1 MEWLWP
7 RKQERKNI
15 KIRSVMRQRLH
26 HIIYV
31 VAVLTMSILCTNCGE
46 DATQPVKDS
55 YRLLRV
61 QRRDITLNRNFTVK
75 LEGIHSIQVRPL
87 VSGRLAKIL
96 VKEGAHVKKGQ
107 PLFVID
113 QSPYI
118 AAVDAAKAQVST
130 ARAALSSAQLNL
142 DGKEKLYAQQ
152 MVGESDLL
160 RARHAKEEAN
170 AQVETALAEL
180 ESARIQLGYTTVC
193 SPADGVI
200 GMIEYRVGDLVET
213 DGDLHMV
220 IVSDN
225 SYLHA
230 YGALSEESLSELLQ
244 DFNCNSADEL
254 LEKLPPVTLYSN
266 WGYKLEEK
274 GHIDA
279 ISGTV
284 EQDNGSTYI
293 RASFHNSAEILR
305 NGSNGYIVLPY
316 VMHNVIV
323 IPQEAVVDIHDKY
336 LVYKVVDGKAVET
349 EVTILSYNDGQNF
362 VVTSGLEPGDVII
375 AEGAGFVEDGIEITE
390 KKVKKGGNPS

>member
-1 MEWLWP
+1 MY
-7 RKQERKNI
+7 
-15 KIRSVMRQRLH
+15 QRL
-26 HIIYV
+26 Y
-31 VAVLTMSILCTNCGE
+31 SIFIVPILALSFFCISCGE
-46 DATQPVKDS
+46 EATQEVKDS

-61 QRRDITLNRNFTVK
+61 KRQDFTLNREFAVK
-75 LEGIHSIQVRPL
+75 LESKRNISVRPL
-87 VSGRLAKIL
+87 VSGRLTKIC
-96 VKEGAHVKKGQ
+96 VQEGAHVKKGQ
-107 PLFVID
+107 ALFVID
-113 QSPYI
+113 QAPYI
-118 AAVDAAKAQVST
+118 AAVDAAKAQVGT

-200 GMIEYRVGDLVET
+200 GMIEYRVGELVET

-225 SYLHA
+225 KYLRA
-230 YGALSEESLSELLQ
+230 YGSLSEEALSELLR
-244 DFNCNSADEL
+244 DFNCNSTDEL

-266 WGYKLEEK
+266 WGYQLEEK

-284 EQDNGSTYI
+284 EQDNGGTYI
-293 RASFHNSAEILR
+293 RASFHNPTEILR
-305 NGSNGYIVLPY
+305 NGSNGYIELPY
-316 VMHNVIV
+316 VRHNVIV
-323 IPQEAVVDIHDKY
+323 IPQEAAVDINNKY
-336 LVYKVVDGKAVET
+336 IVYKVVDGKAVET

>member
-1 MEWLWP
+1 
-7 RKQERKNI
+7 
-15 KIRSVMRQRLH
+15 MRQRLH

>member
-1 MEWLWP
+1 
-7 RKQERKNI
+7 
-15 KIRSVMRQRLH
+15 MRQRLH
-26 HIIYV
+26 HYIYI
-31 VAVLTMSILCTNCGE
+31 VAVLTLSILCTNCGE
-46 DATQPVKDS
+46 EATPTSKDS

-61 QRRDITLNRNFTVK
+61 QRQNITLKRHFTVK
-75 LEGIHSIQVRPL
+75 LEAIHNIMVRPL

-118 AAVDAAKAQVST
+118 AAVDAAKAHVST
-130 ARAALSSAQLNL
+130 VRAALSSAQLNL

-200 GMIEYRVGDLVET
+200 GMIEYRVGELVET
-213 DGDLHMV
+213 DGDLHME

-225 SYLHA
+225 NNLHA
-230 YGALSEESLSELLQ
+230 YGALSEETLSELLK

-254 LEKLPPVTLYSN
+254 LEKLPPVTFYSN

-274 GHIDA
+274 GHIDV
-279 ISGTV
+279 ISGTIDL
-284 EQDNGSTYI
+284 DNGATYI
-293 RASFHNSAEILR
+293 RASFHNPTERLR
-305 NGSNGYIVLPY
+305 NGSNGYIELPY
-316 VMHNVIV
+316 IQHHVVV
-323 IPQEAVVDIHDKY
+323 IPQEAVVDIHNKY

-349 EVTILSYNDGQNF
+349 EVTILPYNDGQNF
-362 VVTSGLEPGDVII
+362 VVTAGLEQGDSII
-375 AEGAGFVEDGIEITE
+375 AEGAGFVTDGIEVTE
-390 KKVKKGGNPS
+390 KKVKKGGNQS

>member
-1 MEWLWP
+1 
-7 RKQERKNI
+7 
-15 KIRSVMRQRLH
+15 MRQKLH

-46 DATQPVKDS
+46 DATQPVKDC

-160 RARHAKEEAN
+160 RARHAKEEAYT
-170 AQVETALAEL
+170 QVEAAQAEL
-180 ESARIQLGYTTVC
+180 ESACVQLGYTTVC

-293 RASFHNSAEILR
+293 RASFHNPTEILR
-305 NGSNGYIVLPY
+305 NGSNGYIELPY
-316 VMHNVIV
+316 VRHNVIV
-323 IPQEAVVDIHDKY
+323 IPQEAVVDIHNQY

-349 EVTILSYNDGQNF
+349 KVTILPYNDGQNY
-362 VVTSGLEPGDVII
+362 VVTGGLEPDDVII
-375 AEGAGFVEDGIEITE
+375 AEGAGFVTDGMEVTE
-390 KKVKKGGNPS
+390 KKVKKGGKPS

>member
-1 MEWLWP
+1 
-7 RKQERKNI
+7 
-15 KIRSVMRQRLH
+15 MRQRLH
-26 HIIYV
+26 HVISV
-31 VAVLTMSILCTNCGE
+31 VAVLTLSILCSNCGE
-46 DATQPVKDS
+46 EATPTVKDC

-61 QRRDITLNRNFTVK
+61 QRQDITLNRNFTVK
-75 LEGIHSIQVRPL
+75 MEAIRSIGVRPL

-142 DGKEKLYAQQ
+142 DGKEKLYAQK

-160 RARHAKEEAN
+160 RARHAKEEAYS
-170 AQVETALAEL
+170 QVEAAQAEL
-180 ESARIQLGYTTVC
+180 ESARIQLDYTTIC
-193 SPADGVI
+193 SPADGFI
-200 GMIEYRVGDLVET
+200 GMIEYRVGELVET
-213 DGDLHMV
+213 DGENHMV

-225 SYLHA
+225 NYLHA
-230 YGALSEESLSELLQ
+230 YGALSEEALTELLQ
-244 DFNCNSADEL
+244 DFHCNFADEL

-279 ISGTV
+279 ISGAV
-284 EQDNGSTYI
+284 DLNNGATYI
-293 RASFHNSAEILR
+293 RASFHNPTEIFR
-305 NGSNGYIVLPY
+305 NGSNGYIELPY
-316 VMHNVIV
+316 ILHHVVV
-323 IPQEAVVDIHDKY
+323 VPQEAVVDIHNKY

-349 EVTILSYNDGQNF
+349 KVSILSYNDGQNF
-362 VVTSGLEPGDVII
+362 VVTDGLEQGDSII
-375 AEGAGFVEDGIEITE
+375 AEGAGFVTDGMEVTE
-390 KKVKKGGNPS
+390 KKDKKGGKQS

>member
-1 MEWLWP
+1 
-7 RKQERKNI
+7 
-15 KIRSVMRQRLH
+15 MRQRLH
-26 HIIYV
+26 HYIYI
-31 VAVLTMSILCTNCGE
+31 VAVLTLSILCTNCGE
-46 DATQPVKDS
+46 EATPTSKDS

-61 QRRDITLNRNFTVK
+61 QRQNITLKRHFTVK
-75 LEGIHSIQVRPL
+75 LEAIHNIMVRPL

-130 ARAALSSAQLNL
+130 ARVALSSAQLNL
-142 DGKEKLYAQQ
+142 DGKEKLYAQK

-160 RARHAKEEAN
+160 RARHAKEEAYSQLE
-170 AQVETALAEL
+170 AALAEL

-200 GMIEYRVGDLVET
+200 GMIEYRVGELVET

-225 SYLHA
+225 NNLHA
-230 YGALSEESLSELLQ
+230 YGALSEETLSELLR
-244 DFNCNSADEL
+244 DFNCNSTDEL

-266 WGYKLEEK
+266 WGYQLEEK

-284 EQDNGSTYI
+284 EQDNGATYI
-293 RASFHNSAEILR
+293 RASFHNPTERLR
-305 NGSNGYIVLPY
+305 NGSNGYIELPY
-316 VMHNVIV
+316 IQHHVIV
-323 IPQEAVVDIHDKY
+323 IPQEAAVDINNKY
-336 LVYKVVDGKAVET
+336 IVYKVVDGKAVET
-349 EVTILSYNDGQNF
+349 EVTILPYNDGQNF

>member
-1 MEWLWP
+1 
-7 RKQERKNI
+7 
-15 KIRSVMRQRLH
+15 MRQKLH

>member
-1 MEWLWP
+1 MHH
-7 RKQERKNI
+7 
-15 KIRSVMRQRLH
+15 RLYH
-26 HIIYV
+26 VISV
-31 VAVLTMSILCTNCGE
+31 VAVLTLSILCSNCGE
-46 DATQPVKDS
+46 EATPTVKDC

-61 QRRDITLNRNFTVK
+61 QRQNITLKRHFTVK
-75 LEGIHSIQVRPL
+75 LEAIHNIMVRPL

-130 ARAALSSAQLNL
+130 ARVALSSAQLNL
-142 DGKEKLYAQQ
+142 DGKEKLYAQK

-160 RARHAKEEAN
+160 RARHAKEEAYSQLE
-170 AQVETALAEL
+170 AALAEL

-200 GMIEYRVGDLVET
+200 GMIEYRVGELVET

-225 SYLHA
+225 NNLHA
-230 YGALSEESLSELLQ
+230 YGALSEETLSELLR
-244 DFNCNSADEL
+244 DFNCNSTDEL

-266 WGYKLEEK
+266 WGYQLEEK
-274 GHIDA
+274 GHIDV
-279 ISGTV
+279 ISGTIDL
-284 EQDNGSTYI
+284 DNGATYI
-293 RASFHNSAEILR
+293 RASFHNPTERLR
-305 NGSNGYIVLPY
+305 NGSNGYIELPY
-316 VMHNVIV
+316 IQHHVVV
-323 IPQEAVVDIHDKY
+323 IPQEAVVDIHNKY

-349 EVTILSYNDGQNF
+349 EVTILPYNDGQNF
-362 VVTSGLEPGDVII
+362 VVTAGLEQGDSII
-375 AEGAGFVEDGIEITE
+375 AEGAGFVTDGIEVTE
-390 KKVKKGGNPS
+390 KKVKKGGKQS